1 MATLILSSFGW
12 VACNDIDIVTP
23 PGPRGHSAYE
33 VWVEAVKNGTIV
45 WKEATDLPN
54 YFKYIKGEKGDAGTD
69 AYTIWVQWIKDG
81 SVDNP
86 KVPGK
91 KWDPARSSK
100 QDFYYFLTGAKGEDG
115 RTPFV
120 NEKGNWQIGDKDTGI
135 PAKGA
140 KGDKG
145 DKGDTG
151 AKGEK
156 GDTGA
161 KGEKGDTGA
170 KGEKGDAGEKGDK
183 GDTGAK
189 GDKGDAGAKGEKG
202 DAGEKGDKGDT
213 GAKGDKGD
221 AGAKG
226 EKGDAGE
233 KGDKG
238 DTGAKGDKGDSGAK
252 GDKGD
257 TGEKGNQG
265 NGDRVEIIG
274 GFWYINGV
282 NTNVRAEG
290 PKGEPGV
297 GKSAY
302 QLWVEEVN
310 AGTIRDKDGGV
321 WPTSKTAISD
331 FWEYLKGKDGNNT
344 GGGSSTPME
353 KTKFKITQEPTIED
367 DNSSPGGATKQV
379 FLLVIETDPGAT
391 VYYQNSG
398 RSGYDGTRLDQLR
411 IYSQKAEN
419 NGTCTLKVELFS
431 PEQVVHIWSE
441 APGKIPSYQHHIAL
455 ADYIPM

>member
-69 AYTIWVQWIKDG
+69 AYTTWVQWIKDG

-161 KGEKGDTGA
+161 KGD
-170 KGEKGDAGEKGDK
+170 KGDAGEKGDKGDAGAKGDK

-189 GDKGDAGAKGEKG
+189 GDKGDAGAKGDKG
-202 DAGEKGDKGDT
+202 DAGEKGDKGD
-213 GAKGDKGD
+213 A
-221 AGAKG
+221 
-226 EKGDAGE
+226 
-233 KGDKG
+233 
-238 DTGAKGDKGDSGAK
+238 GAK

-265 NGDRVEIIG
+265 NGDRVEIKE

-310 AGTIRDKDGGV
+310 AGTIQDKDGGT
-321 WPTSKTAISD
+321 WPTNKTELSH
-331 FWEYLKGKDGNNT
+331 FWEYLKGKDGKNA

-353 KTKFKITQEPTIED
+353 KTKFEVVDARIIPEEPT
-367 DNSSPGGATKQV
+367 PGEAPKE
-379 FLLVIETDPGAT
+379 LLHITIKTEAGAT
-391 VYYQNSG
+391 VYYQSSG
-398 RSGYDGTRLDQLR
+398 KHGDSKPLDQFK
-411 IYSQKAEN
+411 IYSQVAKN
-419 NGTCTLKVELFS
+419 NGDVVLKVEIISYSHML
-431 PEQVVHIWSE
+431 HIWSE
-441 APGKIPSYQHHIAL
+441 APGKIPSHQHHLSLEPYMPI
-455 ADYIPM
+455 

>member
-86 KVPGK
+86 KVSGK

-156 GDTGA
+156 GDAGE
-161 KGEKGDTGA
+161 KGDKGDTGA
-170 KGEKGDAGEKGDK
+170 KGDKGDAGEKGDK

-189 GDKGDAGAKGEKG
+189 GDKGDAGAKGDKG
-202 DAGEKGDKGDT
+202 DAGAKGDKGDAGAKGDKGDT

-226 EKGDAGE
+226 DKGDA
-233 KGDKG
+233 
-238 DTGAKGDKGDSGAK
+238 GAK

-265 NGDRVEIIG
+265 NGDRVEIKE

-290 PKGEPGV
+290 QKGEPGV

-310 AGTIRDKDGGV
+310 AGTIRDKDGRV
-321 WPTSKTAISD
+321 WKKNKTELSD
-331 FWEYLKGKDGNNT
+331 FWEYLKGKDGKNA

-353 KTKFKITQEPTIED
+353 KTKFEILDVQMIPEEPSADGRNNIGKLHIKIKTEASATI
-367 DNSSPGGATKQV
+367 
-379 FLLVIETDPGAT
+379 
-391 VYYQNSG
+391 YYQSSG
-398 RSGYDGTRLDQLR
+398 RGNDNYVDQLK
-411 IYSQKAEN
+411 IYSEAVGNSEEVV
-419 NGTCTLKVELFS
+419 LKVEVLS
-431 PEQVVHIWSE
+431 YDQMLHIWSE
-441 APGKIPSYQHHIAL
+441 APGKIPSHQHHLSLYA
-455 ADYIPM
+455 YMPM